1 MWDTLTPCSS
11 ASLQHPVFLKHS
23 FSEGGSGTLIWKR
36 AQSPDCLL
44 QETSDCLTIWQLF
57 LTFNYYMTFAITNVP
72 EPGVLIAFSKRKYC
86 YLGCWQHRG
95 SALYIRIHDKLVSMA
110 GKKEE
115 IRVICR
121 WKCQKNISMHVW
133 DGVSPDTT
141 SQCWQSDQ
149 MATSMASQCG
159 SAKWWGIYWG
169 LCVNVGL
176 WTNVGCCVGFFF
188 LEETNGSTMIPNSH
202 QRKMLMKR
210 KKQKQKKKSKEE
222 AKVSQTLEFPAA
234 PHQYQT
240 LQRSSREYVR
250 NYIWTQ
256 C

>member
-1 MWDTLTPCSS
+1 MLTAQRFCIIYQNPW
-11 ASLQHPVFLKHS
+11 QTHEH
-23 FSEGGSGTLIWKR
+23 GGKN
-36 AQSPDCLL
+36 
-44 QETSDCLTIWQLF
+44 E
-57 LTFNYYMTFAITNVP
+57 
-72 EPGVLIAFSKRKYC
+72 
-86 YLGCWQHRG
+86 
-95 SALYIRIHDKLVSMA
+95 
-110 GKKEE
+110 EE

-141 SQCWQSDQ
+141 SQCWQSHQ

-176 WTNVGCCVGFFF
+176 WTNVGCCVGFF
-188 LEETNGSTMIPNSH
+188 LEETNGSTMIPNSQ

-210 KKQKQKKKSKEE
+210 KKQKQRGGKSLSNFR
-222 AKVSQTLEFPAA
+222 VS
-234 PHQYQT
+234 
-240 LQRSSREYVR
+240 SSTPSIPDFTEVFERISEKLHTV
-250 NYIWTQ
+250 WTQ